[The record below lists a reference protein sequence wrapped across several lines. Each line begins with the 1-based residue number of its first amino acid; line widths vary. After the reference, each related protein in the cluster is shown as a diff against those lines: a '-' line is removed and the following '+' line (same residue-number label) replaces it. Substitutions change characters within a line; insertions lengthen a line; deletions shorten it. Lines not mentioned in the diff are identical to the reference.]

1 MSLAGKCSSL
11 WNPTS
16 PGVTCKTER
25 SSSSSS
31 SSGGSS
37 GSGSGSGSGSS
48 SSSSISGVVRMVS

>member
-25 SSSSSS
+25 SSSSS